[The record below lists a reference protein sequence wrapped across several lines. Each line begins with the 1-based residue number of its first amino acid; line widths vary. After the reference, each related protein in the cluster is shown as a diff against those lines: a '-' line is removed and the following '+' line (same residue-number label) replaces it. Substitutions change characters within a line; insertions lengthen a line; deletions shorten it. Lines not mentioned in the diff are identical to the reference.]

1 MAKTEQKKSILP
13 FKIGAVLD
21 IVGKCQKVVKR
32 NGLCKLVIQPENAP
46 DFIVFANCSDDVET
60 VRARKIRKGTSLS
73 VRGRFAS
80 YGSKAVCLID
90 CRLMPEGE
98 VASSCNTKKG
108 DVLKLSKT

>member
-21 IVGKCQKVVKR
+21 IAGKCQKVVKR

-46 DFIVFANCSDDVET
+46 DFIVFANCSSDAET
-60 VRARKIRKGTSLS
+60 VRSSKIRKGSSVL

-90 CRLMPEGE
+90 CKLQQVETFAE
-98 VASSCNTKKG
+98 VRAKKG
-108 DVLKLSKT
+108 NVLKLSKT